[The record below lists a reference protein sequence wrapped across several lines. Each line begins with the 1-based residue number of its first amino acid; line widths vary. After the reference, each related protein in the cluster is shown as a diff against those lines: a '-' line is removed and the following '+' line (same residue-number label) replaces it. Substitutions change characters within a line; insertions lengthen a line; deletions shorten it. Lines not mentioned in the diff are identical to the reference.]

1 MIKFLKLTNGETV
14 LADVLGV
21 TERFVTVL
29 NPIEVSIKG
38 VSTAQKASM
47 VGYQWLPLL
56 EDENIIEVSSM
67 HVIALSDASI
77 EVKEFYVDVVDQ
89 YLYPEKYEAH
99 EQETLDKYS
108 EMLRQIQSMANTVNK
123 SVH

>member
-14 LADVLGV
+14 LADVLGI

-38 VSTAQKASM
+38 VSTVQKASM
-47 VGYQWLPLL
+47 IGYQWLPLL
-56 EDENIIEVSSM
+56 EDENIIEVSTM

-77 EVKEFYVDVVDQ
+77 QVKEFYIDVVDQ
-89 YLYPEKYEAH
+89 YLYPEKYEQE
-99 EQETLDKYS
+99 EQNVLDKYA
-108 EMLRQIQSMANTVNK
+108 EMLKKIQAVANTQPQQ
-123 SVH
+123 VH